1 MWFLPGAERF
11 WDGNKSTGT
20 FDACHYTPITAT
32 PGKATKADITFAL
45 TPGAPVLH
53 QLGYGAF
60 VTGLSGDGS
69 VAVGGYGRGG
79 PVFQWD
85 AKKGVQSMNVA
96 GVGGTVSIS
105 PNGRY
110 ISSNLLDVNS
120 DTDLGAYRW
129 DAKHG
134 WLQVKPLGSCG
145 TDVNW
150 NMALSN
156 DGSVYGVAYNTCTD
170 YKAFRGNPNTSI
182 GAVEYKS
189 SFQHPDGTWANSRIN
204 QVSADGST
212 AVGWQEADW
221 GGWLG
226 TVWHNGVPEL
236 ITDVNG
242 DPVSEGDAVSGDG
255 SIIAG
260 ENFDGQ
266 YPFDGSGWRR
276 DTNSKNLNYVQPL
289 NSDASPLVPYALN
302 GDGSVMVGF
311 SGSPWFSFSPA
322 PFIWTKELGSV
333 SLDDFVKHQG
343 TSMQQ
348 WFSLVVPRLHL
359 ARTAPPS
366 QVRALASSTT
376 EAGYSTCTRCSSAT
390 SANCPA
396 SRKPSAWPSPR
407 RSISTWLTA
416 TRLDVAS
423 RKEVIPTGSQPSPR
437 RRWHDFFRAAA
448 GLFCI

>member
-1 MWFLPGAERF
+1 
-11 WDGNKSTGT
+11 
-20 FDACHYTPITAT
+20 
-32 PGKATKADITFAL
+32 
-45 TPGAPVLH
+45 
-53 QLGYGAF
+53 
-60 VTGLSGDGS
+60 
-69 VAVGGYGRGG
+69 
-79 PVFQWD
+79 
-85 AKKGVQSMNVA
+85 
-96 GVGGTVSIS
+96 VSIS

-129 DAKHG
+129 DAKRG

-156 DGSVYGVAYNTCTD
+156 DGSVYGVAYNTCTE

-204 QVSADGST
+204 QVSVDGTT
-212 AVGWQEADW
+212 ALGWQEADW

-242 DPVSEGDAVSGDG
+242 DPVSEGMAVSGDG
-255 SIIAG
+255 STIAG

-266 YPFDGSGWRR
+266 YPFDGSGWLR
-276 DTNSKNLNYVQPL
+276 DTNSKTLNYVQPL

-333 SLDDFVKHQG
+333 SLDDFVKNQG

-348 WFSLVVPRLHL
+348 WFSLWSPGSISLDGTTIAGTGVGFQFYGGWVLDMHKVFVCHIGKLSNKPETISVDFPKAFNQHL
-359 ARTAPPS
+359 ADGDTP
-366 QVRALASSTT
+366 
-376 EAGYSTCTRCSSAT
+376 GRC
-390 SANCPA
+390 P
-396 SRKPSAWPSPR
+396 
-407 RSISTWLTA
+407 
-416 TRLDVAS
+416 
-423 RKEVIPTGSQPSPR
+423 
-437 RRWHDFFRAAA
+437 
-448 GLFCI
+448 